1 MILDYTVNGR
11 EQVALGAR
19 HLEHAP
25 HGTYQCAARGEDDDD
40 RWIAIACSTDEEWQ
54 ALAAT
59 AKHPEWGAGIPAS
72 RRASIGSATRTGWT
86 G

>member
-25 HGTYQCAARGEDDDD
+25 HGTYQCAARGDDDDD
-40 RWIAIACSTDEEWQ
+40 RWIAIVCTTDENGKRSPPPPISPSGRR
-54 ALAAT
+54 T
-59 AKHPEWGAGIPAS
+59 
-72 RRASIGSATRTGWT
+72 RASPHASIVSVTRTGWN